1 MKWFKRLLLVLA
13 VLLIGAVLTASVG
26 YYMLKRRPSFYH
38 SYKWKGDERSVI
50 NQRTVDKL
58 TLTRN
63 FAADAAAAERRATIK
78 GTPLP
83 ADSKPMTVTFSE
95 EELNAFLLH
104 NFKDRL
110 DDYVDDPGIFLN
122 DGELVLAGQ

>member
-1 MKWFKRLLLVLA
+1 MKLLKRLLVVVA
-13 VLLIGAVLTASVG
+13 VLLIGAVVAASVG

-38 SYKWKGDERSVI
+38 SYKWKGDERSVV
-50 NQRTVDKL
+50 NQRAVDKI

-78 GTPLP
+78 GTTLP

-95 EELNAFLLH
+95 EELN
-104 NFKDRL
+104 
-110 DDYVDDPGIFLN
+110 
-122 DGELVLAGQ
+122 